1 MILRLLF
8 TMLFITLA
16 CAFVY
21 GQEASTPDPQPGVG
35 RDLARFRA
43 GHYSNVRYGL
53 TVSVYPG
60 EDTMKG
66 SEEIQVTL
74 DSALDQLV
82 LDWRKAAPKDGQ
94 AQARVWEIEVNGREV
109 KDAREA
115 HDHIIVPG
123 AYLVKGENVIKLK
136 FESPIST
143 SGSAVTRYLDREDK

>member
-1 MILRLLF
+1 MTLRLIF

-21 GQEASTPDPQPGVG
+21 GQETSTPDPQPGVA

-43 GHYSNVRYGL
+43 AHYSNVRYGL

-60 EDTMKG
+60 EDLMKG
-66 SEEIQVTL
+66 SEEIHVTL

-94 AQARVWEIEVNGREV
+94 AQPSRGRLRVNRPDAT
-109 KDAREA
+109 DAREGNG
-115 HDHIIVPG
+115 HH
-123 AYLVKGENVIKLK
+123 
-136 FESPIST
+136 
-143 SGSAVTRYLDREDK
+143 